1 MQIVSR
7 LLLIAIVAVS
17 LSTNAIADASIG
29 AVSELSGKSEIIR
42 KDTSITTAAKLPIEQ
57 LDKIQTGNGRV
68 QITFVDDSTV
78 KVTEHSKLIIDDFVY
93 SGKPNT
99 SKMALKFAT
108 GTVRFTTGQKGLI
121 DKNNI
126 DIQTPT
132 ATIAIRGTDFTSTVD
147 DFGKSLIILLPEEDG
162 TVGKITV
169 TTGAGEVTLTRAFE
183 STMVNTFD
191 SAPSKPAILNIS
203 LSMIDNMMIV
213 SPPTEVKNNDE
224 YVDRRA
230 NLLDLSELNID
241 YLKITDLQTNFLAS
255 SALDN
260 NRIEKNFLEDYLREQ
275 NANLIDSLK
284 GITLQGT
291 RFGQDP
297 STQIYAYLS
306 LNKLVISRSVDNE
319 ANIFINRDSNV
330 DIIIDSNGISNSVKV
345 NEGGS
350 NIIVR
355 QNN

>member
-1 MQIVSR
+1 M
-7 LLLIAIVAVS
+7 
-17 LSTNAIADASIG
+17 
-29 AVSELSGKSEIIR
+29 
-42 KDTSITTAAKLPIEQ
+42 PIQQ
-57 LDKIQTGNGRV
+57 LDNVQTGNGRV

-93 SGKPNT
+93 NGNPST

-108 GTVRFTTGQKGLI
+108 GTVRFATGQRGMI
-121 DKNNI
+121 DKSNI

-132 ATIAIRGTDFTSTVD
+132 ATIAVRGTDFATTVD

-162 TVGKITV
+162 TVGKIIV
-169 TTGAGEVTLTRAFE
+169 TNGAGEITLTKAFE

-191 SAPSKPAILNIS
+191 SAPSKPVVLNIS

-213 SPPTEVKNNDE
+213 SPPTEVKNNE
-224 YVDRRA
+224 EFVDKKA
-230 NLLDLSELNID
+230 NLLDLSELDID

-255 SALDN
+255 SGLDN

-275 NANLIDSLK
+275 NANLIDSMK

-291 RFGQDP
+291 RFGHDP
-297 STQIYAYLS
+297 NTQIYAYIS

-319 ANIFINRDSNV
+319 ANIYINRDSNV